1 MTRRIFKILKKHFI
15 FILFV
20 IIYSTILAHKLVA
33 YPTPFADWDE
43 SLYIQSGNEMFEQ
56 NYYLFPVWQ
65 EKPWLDK
72 PPLVP
77 FIYAST
83 AKLFVGVEPEISTR
97 LLSLSVSM
105 LVLFFAYL
113 LYRRVADD
121 TIVPTL
127 TVMITAFTPIFI
139 QRAQIINLDIFLLL
153 GWLGYLLFF
162 RNFILGL
169 LFLGI
174 AVFSKSLI
182 GFYPVFIMIF
192 YIFYQFFQGKIKHE
206 KFIKDFKKISIQ
218 AGILLLWFIAMLLL
232 YKGVFWKQHIIES
245 HFNRVTSSIEFH
257 FGERTYYLDLVLEQF
272 AFMFSA
278 IIIGFFTIIMKY
290 YKDTKKLLLA
300 LFFLHWFL
308 FLNLTKTKI
317 FWYLSPAIPQLAF
330 FSIAPLLVLSH
341 IKKLYWIAAVMFI
354 GIVMYYWPSL
364 NKNILEKT
372 YASVNDPHYELSIAA
387 RPRCSYLNVLLDQST
402 RESFATLEKAN
413 LLITTTKWWGNHP
426 SIIYYFGKNTTFF
439 YTTNDFNSALAK
451 SKINDCFI
459 LAESDLKQ
467 YSQDDT
473 IANLK
478 SSGSMHLFIKK

>member
-182 GFYPVFIMIF
+182 GFYPVFIMLF

-232 YKGVFWKQHIIES
+232 YKG
-245 HFNRVTSSIEFH
+245 
-257 FGERTYYLDLVLEQF
+257 
-272 AFMFSA
+272 
-278 IIIGFFTIIMKY
+278 FFTIIMKY

-300 LFFLHWFL
+300 LFFLPWFL

-317 FWYLSPAIPQLAF
+317 FWYLYPAIPQLAF

-341 IKKLYWIAAVMFI
+341 MKKLYWIAAVMFI

-478 SSGSMHLFIKK
+478 SSGSMYL

>member
-153 GWLGYLLFF
+153 
-162 RNFILGL
+162 
-169 LFLGI
+169 
-174 AVFSKSLI
+174 
-182 GFYPVFIMIF
+182 
-192 YIFYQFFQGKIKHE
+192 
-206 KFIKDFKKISIQ
+206 
-218 AGILLLWFIAMLLL
+218 WFIAMLLL

-278 IIIGFFTIIMKY
+278 IIIGFFIIIMKY

-300 LFFLHWFL
+300 LFFLPWFL

-317 FWYLSPAIPQLAF
+317 FWYLYPAIPQLAF

-341 IKKLYWIAAVMFI
+341 MKKLYWIAAVMFI